1 MSRLDEIR
9 ARDAD
14 FGPTRFENNQPA
26 AGICVV
32 AEDRRWL
39 LSQVERLREAAT
51 LVCTKNLGIGD
62 YGPYYLTGNSIA
74 MDVPK
79 SRQAPVRKL
88 FAALAALEADDD

>member
-9 ARDAD
+9 ARDAGYVHSAID
-14 FGPTRFENNQPA
+14 ELEQA
-26 AGICVV
+26 

-39 LSQVERLREAAT
+39 LEQVERLREAAT

-74 MDVPK
+74 MNVPK

-88 FAALAALEADDD
+88 FAALAALEADDDT